1 MLFKY
6 EYVPAEQLR
15 SNVELAIGR
24 ADFVV
29 TGWTDKDH
37 KTGSTMYTQAGDKRV
52 DIILTIK
59 DCHGQQNK
67 YFDILTPK
75 MNWKLKSL
83 LDSIGMSD
91 LYVSSGTIHLDAIV
105 LKSGKCELRPS
116 KNPAY
121 SKPELVYL
129 TPEQAATPYSPPVSA
144 PVQQHEQ
151 NAPSASQSQM
161 DEYDS
166 TIPF

>member
-6 EYVPAEQLR
+6 DYVPADQLTNNNDL
-15 SNVELAIGR
+15 SIGR
-24 ADFVV
+24 ADFLIN
-29 TGWTDKDH
+29 GWTDKDNN
-37 KTGSTMYTQAGDKRV
+37 GQSMFTQAGDKRV
-52 DIILTIK
+52 DIILTVK
-59 DCHGQQNK
+59 DCTGNQKK

-91 LYVSSGTIHLDAIV
+91 LYISSGTINLDAIV

-121 SKPELVYL
+121 SKPQIVYL
-129 TPEQAATPYSPPVSA
+129 TSEQAATPYTPPINA
-144 PVQQHEQ
+144 QQNNYSEQ
-151 NAPSASQSQM
+151 KANQSQM
-161 DEYDS
+161 DEYEQ
-166 TIPF
+166 IPF